1 MEVNFEDEKQEILVV
16 HDQHELNV
24 PSKRTYKRVNMDI
37 LVYDITSNYLIDG
50 NINSNL
56 GKVLTDCLCDEEYFI
71 NIRGKCCF

>member
-1 MEVNFEDEKQEILVV
+1 MAVNFEDEKLEILVV

-37 LVYDITSNYLIDG
+37 LVYDITSNYLKD
-50 NINSNL
+50 NVNSNL
-56 GKVLTDCLCDEEYFI
+56 GEVLKDCLCDEEYFI